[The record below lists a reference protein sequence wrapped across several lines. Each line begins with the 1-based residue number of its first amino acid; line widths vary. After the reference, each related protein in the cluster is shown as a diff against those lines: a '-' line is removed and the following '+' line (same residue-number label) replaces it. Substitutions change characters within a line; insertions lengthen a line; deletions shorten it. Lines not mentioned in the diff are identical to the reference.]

1 MQAAQTVGGVADDPE
16 EAAGVVE
23 VGVVGV
29 LSPLLRGEAV
39 AEWVPV
45 AEMVEEE
52 VSGVG
57 LERGGAV
64 RAVGDDAFAW
74 VGGERGDQR
83 VVTRLRFELRH
94 LRRKRVTVVRGR
106 AHTLR
111 GFLLV
116 EAGVGSIE
124 RGRNGRAKERWWGRY
139 RSRERNRRS
148 SQRNG
153 GRRDDLGVLRR
164 RDDRESGGARWV
176 GGV

>member
-74 VGGERGDQR
+74 VGGERGEQR
-83 VVTRLRFELRH
+83 VVT
-94 LRRKRVTVVRGR
+94 V
-106 AHTLR
+106 
-111 GFLLV
+111 
-116 EAGVGSIE
+116 
-124 RGRNGRAKERWWGRY
+124 
-139 RSRERNRRS
+139 S
-148 SQRNG
+148 SSGICG
-153 GRRDDLGVLRR
+153 GRGSQSCAVEHIRSEV
-164 RDDRESGGARWV
+164 SCW
-176 GGV
+176 